1 LKIEDLVLEA
11 RSEFNGFADTAASSF
26 GVLEYWSVGKSES
39 PNFIEIDLF
48 ITPLLHHSSTPA
60 VCIMLCG
67 EWRGNGPELLLIIL
81 SGLSEVL
88 RDSIKTYV
96 FWSSW
101 WV

>member
-1 LKIEDLVLEA
+1 
-11 RSEFNGFADTAASSF
+11 
-26 GVLEYWSVGKSES
+26 
-39 PNFIEIDLF
+39 
-48 ITPLLHHSSTPA
+48 
-60 VCIMLCG
+60 MLCG

-101 WV
+101 WVRKDEEN